1 MVPYIPVRA
10 KIFHTL
16 PDLYN
21 KSTTNRS
28 NGVRGLRLTDVQKP
42 ATTRRLSFRCRQQAR
57 PSTTTTTT
65 TSFVDDAIAL
75 PWRNYVSPEFETKS
89 RRKIPYFWRY
99 PNSVKHSVEWVEGSL
114 HDKHMLDPSSRFDT
128 TPACDRRTDSTT
140 AYTDDS
146 IYRAST
152 AYLLTYTTL
161 LSGGVAQW

>member
-10 KIFHTL
+10 KIVHTL

-65 TSFVDDAIAL
+65 CFVDHAIAL

-89 RRKIPYFWRY
+89 RRNMPYFWRY
-99 PNSVKHSVEWVEGSL
+99 PNSVKTHSVEWVEGSL

-128 TPACDRRTDSTT
+128 TPACDRRTDER
-140 AYTDDS
+140 DDS

-152 AYLLTYTTL
+152 AYLLTHTTL
-161 LSGGVAQW
+161 LFGGVAQW